1 MNNKTNPSRPLIALC
16 HANSLSIALV
26 FAVFLSCSPHASLTG
41 TSSGV
46 ETKIARGTMVDDQGK
61 GSAYTEVMLV
71 PSSYN
76 PATGEPLPTNF
87 VDITDTGGCY
97 AFYNIDT
104 GVYNVFATKDLN
116 GTMALQN
123 AVYLNADSVD
133 ILTDTL
139 RKPGAIIVA
148 LPFGAQAGQSY
159 VYIPGTPIVSFLN
172 VNKDSLVLAMVP
184 AGTILSVCYSE
195 LSSKETK
202 VIRYD
207 VPVYSGDTT
216 AIANP
221 DWTHSK
227 RLYLNTTPSGAN
239 VPGNVFGFPV
249 LMRFTRDNF
258 NFSEAQMGGVD
269 LRFTKADNTPLP
281 FEIERWDPAG
291 LAEIWVKVDTV
302 YGNDNAHFI
311 IMYWGASTGSVTNA
325 STSKGSSQGPGT
337 LAAIASNGAAVFDTS
352 IGFQGVWHM
361 NGPDAAQ
368 VKDATS
374 NGFNGV
380 PYNMPAGSV
389 VNGIIG
395 TGRLFRGDSC
405 YITMPGTAASKLNF
419 PESGVYSLSAWVY
432 ADTLDSLYQ
441 TIISKGDEQYNLE
454 ILDSAWEFAEYENKA
469 GWAMSQSPTSI
480 MPHQWVHITGV
491 RNQTGQYLFVNGQ
504 CVDSVITMLGNGFSR
519 GAGYDLMIGKTNGVL
534 MPGFPYYFHGIIDE
548 IRISNRALG
557 PDWIKLCYMN
567 QKQPDAL
574 IVW

>member
-1 MNNKTNPSRPLIALC
+1 MNKKTNRFRSLIALC
-16 HANSLSIALV
+16 RANSLSIALV
-26 FAVFLSCSPHASLTG
+26 SAVFLSCGPRASLTG

-46 ETKIARGTMVDDQGK
+46 ETKIARGIMVDDQK
-61 GSAYTEVMLV
+61 INSAYTEVMLV
-71 PSSYN
+71 PSDYN
-76 PATGEPLPTNF
+76 PGTEKPLPNNF
-87 VDITDTGGCY
+87 IEITDTNGRY
-97 AFYNIDT
+97 SFHNIDT
-104 GVYNVFATKDLN
+104 GAYNVLATKDLN
-116 GTMALQN
+116 GTMALQYT
-123 AVYLNADSVD
+123 VHLNADSVD
-133 ILTDTL
+133 IFTDTL
-139 RKPGAIIVA
+139 RKPGAIDIT
-148 LPFGAQAGQSY
+148 LPNGAQAVQGY
-159 VYIPGTPIVSFLN
+159 VYIPGTPIISFFN
-172 VNKDSLVLAMVP
+172 GNKDSLVLAMVP

-195 LSSKETK
+195 LSSKVTK

-207 VPVYSGDTT
+207 VPVHSGDTT

-249 LMRFTRDNF
+249 LIRFTRDNF
-258 NFSEAQMGGVD
+258 NFSEAQTNGGD
-269 LRFTKADNTPLP
+269 LRFTKADNTPLS
-281 FEIERWDPAG
+281 FEIERWDPVAG
-291 LAEIWVKVDTV
+291 LAEVWIKVDTI
-302 YGNDNAHFI
+302 YGNDDSHGI
-311 IMYWGASTGSVTNA
+311 VMYWGTSTGSLH
-325 STSKGSSQGPGT
+325 GSGT
-337 LAAIASNGAAVFDTS
+337 LAATSSNGAAVFDTS

-389 VNGIIG
+389 VNGAIG